1 MKKSAVIYTGF
12 TRNDMK
18 KPLVEFSDFLKL
30 DARAGEIKT
39 ADPVENSNKLLELT
53 LDLGEEYGEVTIL
66 SGIAKYFSPETLIGK
81 KVPVIANLAPK
92 PMVGKISNGF
102 ILMVDLPGHI
112 PLLIELPISTPNGS
126 ILC

>member
-1 MKKSAVIYTGF
+1 
-12 TRNDMK
+12 MK
-18 KPLVEFSDFLKL
+18 KPLIEFSDFLKL

-39 ADPVENSNKLLELT
+39 ADLVENSSKLLELT

-81 KVPVIANLAPK
+81 KVPVIANLVPK
-92 PMVGKISNGF
+92 PMAGKISNGF

-112 PLLIELPISTPNGS
+112 PLLIELPPSTPNGS